1 MKMAVTVTGFNQQYR
16 VKPLTLESESCRIK
30 PPILQM
36 KNGAVAGRTVSLD
49 EKMT

>member
-1 MKMAVTVTGFNQQYR
+1 MKMAVTITGFNQHHR
-16 VKPLTLESESCRIK
+16 VKTLTLESDRRIK

-36 KNGAVAGRTVSLD
+36 KNDAVACRTVSLD